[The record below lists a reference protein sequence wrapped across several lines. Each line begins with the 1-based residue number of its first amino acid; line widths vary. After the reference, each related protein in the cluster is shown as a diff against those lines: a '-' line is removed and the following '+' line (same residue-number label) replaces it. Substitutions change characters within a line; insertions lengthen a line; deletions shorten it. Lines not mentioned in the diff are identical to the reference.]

1 MQKIIIDMYNGILDA
16 VYSNVPCEM
25 EVRMIDYDDKNDLE
39 RLKEYWRNKWLIN
52 RDCYFGIYNDNSSN
66 TESKE
71 GELILR
77 KSMDKA
83 DRDSI
88 IESMPGEKKD
98 KLESV
103 AYIDGF
109 LAAWGYL
116 MRMLRKKRIYEKSDE
131 SLAEQVAQRFEEIYD
146 VLCDE
151 LWKEEPA
158 ESKEK

>member
-25 EVRMIDYDDKNDLE
+25 EVRMIDYEDKNDLE

>member
-116 MRMLRKKRIYEKSDE
+116 MRMLREKRIYEKSDE